1 LSLKDLV
8 SAFTVLVLVLVFIVF
23 IGFEVLLWLGILPP
37 QNNATGLFA
46 NLLYAQE
53 RFLENPFFVAI
64 LATFIVNFFGWL
76 ANTFRTG
83 EIYEPSRLL
92 ETWAIYEPLL
102 ILWSQAFPMREAL
115 AFTLAIDVTRRILIA
130 VAKVSKSP

>member
-1 LSLKDLV
+1 MV
-8 SAFTVLVLVLVFIVF
+8 
-23 IGFEVLLWLGILPP
+23 PP
-37 QNNATGLFA
+37 QNDATGLFA

-53 RFLENPFFVAI
+53 RIFENPFIVAI
-64 LATFIVNFFGWL
+64 IATVFVNFFGWL

-83 EIYEPSRLL
+83 EVYEPSRLL

-102 ILWSQAFPMREAL
+102 ILWSQAFPIREAL

-130 VAKVSKSP
+130 VAKVSKTA